1 MKKLLIVDDSNIIRN
16 KIARALGEFGL
27 QVAGLAS
34 NGEEA
39 LTQFRAT
46 RHDVITMDL
55 TMPEMDG
62 IECIRRIRAIDPEVK
77 ILVVSAL
84 ADKATAIQALM
95 EGAQGFL
102 GKPFSEAELTDAIGE
117 LLNPESEGARRG

>member
-1 MKKLLIVDDSNIIRN
+1 MTKKLLIVDDSNIIRN
-16 KIARALGEFGL
+16 KIARALGEYGIEISGM
-27 QVAGLAS
+27 AA
-34 NGEEA
+34 NGKSAIERFNE
-39 LTQFRAT
+39 T
-46 RHDVITMDL
+46 RPHIVTMDL

-62 IECIRRIRAIDPEVK
+62 IECIRTIHAIDPQVR

-102 GKPFSEAELTDAIGE
+102 CKPFTAEELTDAIGE
-117 LLNPESEGARRG
+117 LLEEGDHD